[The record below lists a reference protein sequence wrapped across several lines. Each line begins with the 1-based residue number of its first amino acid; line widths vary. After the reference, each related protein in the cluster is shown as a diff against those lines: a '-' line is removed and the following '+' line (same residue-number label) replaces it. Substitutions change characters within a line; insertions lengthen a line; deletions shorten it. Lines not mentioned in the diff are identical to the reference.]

1 MTARGRI
8 SAFQFF
14 CTVFVCRII
23 ALFTFIITD
32 KNAFP
37 PGDRSVIFLPFLLA
51 GLLAFLPTVLI
62 TGKNE
67 DRTIFTLTDRVHP
80 NLSRGIGLLYTAGA
94 VWSAGM
100 SLVRFDLFM
109 STVMFSG
116 AKLWGFILFLIAAA
130 VLVALRGP
138 ETVARMSVPVLAL
151 LAASLIYVCVT
162 TGKEFDAANLDPPL
176 LSGVLPLVKNGYSA
190 VARTSEMAAL
200 LVTAPRINGGIKK
213 GIFFWL
219 LTFGVTVSAVY
230 TLISGVTGAYG
241 ERQMFQLYALT
252 VLSKLGVIERLDALI
267 CAIWVLC
274 SLTRLAVYIMTAGM
288 FLEGG
293 FHIAANAKTYIGIC
307 LPIAAVYFA
316 LSGSVTSFSKVLA
329 SGVNEYVFT
338 GLLIVI
344 PPAVLLAER
353 IKRKVDEIR

>member
-1 MTARGRI
+1 MTERGKI

-37 PGDRSVIFLPFLLA
+37 PGDRSVIFLPFLLT
-51 GLLAFLPTVLI
+51 GLIVFLPAALV
-62 TGKNE
+62 TGKKE
-67 DRTIFTLTDRVHP
+67 DRTIFTLTDRLHP
-80 NLSRGIGLLYTAGA
+80 RISQGVGLLYAAGA
-94 VWSAGM
+94 VWSAGV

-116 AKLWGFILFLIAAA
+116 AKLWGFVLFLIAAA
-130 VLVALRGP
+130 ALIALRGP
-138 ETVARMSVPVLAL
+138 ETAARMSIPVLAL
-151 LAASLIYVCVT
+151 LAASLLYVSVT

-176 LSGVLPLVKNGYSA
+176 RNGFLPLVKNGYSA

-200 LVTAPRINGGIKK
+200 LVMAPRIKGSIKK

-219 LTFGVTVSAVY
+219 LTFGVTVSAAY

-274 SLTRLAVYIMTAGM
+274 SLTRLAVYILTAGM
-288 FLEGG
+288 FLKGG
-293 FHIAANAKTYIGIC
+293 FHVSENWKLYLGIC
-307 LPIAAVYFA
+307 IPIAGVYFA
-316 LSGSVTSFSKVLA
+316 LSGSVTSFSKVLT
-329 SGVNEYVFT
+329 SGVNEYVFS
-338 GLLIVI
+338 GLLIAV
-344 PPAVLLAER
+344 PLTVLLAER
-353 IKRKVDEIR
+353 IVRKKTKIR